1 MLTVSLVVNASNW
14 EEEGHSSRTDPT
26 GSWLKNGS
34 SSATAR
40 PHPNRTPVE
49 KGQIQT
55 DAAQVCLYQGLFVQF
70 FITIDRL
77 SYSQANVRN
86 VPTPT
91 PPPPPIATPSPA
103 ANPYSVAGKDGQGAT
118 GFDGAPRERG
128 SRSFRFN
135 PKGKYVALANQQR
148 QEAQL
153 EALKQRIAESARKAG
168 LDGDMGIE
176 KTIKVCL
183 VHLVILYTIIKQRI
197 ACCTT

>member
-1 MLTVSLVVNASNW
+1 MPQS
-14 EEEGHSSRTDPT
+14 GKKK
-26 GSWLKNGS
+26 G
-34 SSATAR
+34 
-40 PHPNRTPVE
+40 TPVE
-49 KGQIQT
+49 QT
-55 DAAQVCLYQGLFVQF
+55 QQGAGLKMAAHPLLLDHTPTAPQSKKDRYKPMQPKFASIKVVCSVFYHYDQ
-70 FITIDRL
+70 L
-77 SYSQANVRN
+77 SDSQANVRN

-118 GFDGAPRERG
+118 GFDGAPRERV

-183 VHLVILYTIIKQRI
+183 VPPFILYTIVKQRI
-197 ACCTT
+197 ACRTT